1 MYTEFPSYISPSI
14 FPYETTVSIKEKIH
28 FLNEYCALLHEEIE
42 YHLKECEKLGY
53 TEEDI
58 DKIDMCDNKLEKDTI
73 YYRIARIKSLQRED
87 KVLLFLAYEIISEI
101 PKDDP
106 ARNLLEPDVT
116 SNLLEDIPYF
126 NYNPK
131 TETTESVKDII
142 FTEKNVRK
150 WEAFAQQPRIEDLC
164 EILRRIKNKYTIH
177 LIYELEPGFKPGT
190 REEIRHYKA
199 EDLFYLTEEY
209 EARRFIECCFVAAFD
224 RAFPTRYEWLTPL
237 DIDTAIIK
245 YKVDVEFTA
254 SIEDECEVLRH
265 LGYLEKHPDDMDH
278 TDETRYRIKY

>member
-1 MYTEFPSYISPSI
+1 MYEEFPSYISPSI
-14 FPYETTVSIKEKIH
+14 FPYDTTVPIKERIH
-28 FLNEYCALLHEEIE
+28 CLNEYYMLLEEE
-42 YHLKECEKLGY
+42 LKHHLKECEKLGY
-53 TEEDI
+53 TEEEI
-58 DKIDMCDNKLEKDTI
+58 KKIEMYNWNLKKDST
-73 YYRIARIKSLQRED
+73 YYRIGRIKRLQEEYNT
-87 KVLLFLAYEIISEI
+87 LLFLGCEIVSEI
-101 PKDDP
+101 PRDDP
-106 ARNLLEPDVT
+106 PWNLLEPDVT
-116 SNLLEDIPYF
+116 PELIKAIPYF
-126 NYNPK
+126 DYNPK

-164 EILRRIKNKYTIH
+164 EILRRTKNKCTLY
-177 LIYELEPGFKPGT
+177 LMYELEPGFKPGT

-199 EDLFYLTEEY
+199 EDLYYLTEEY
-209 EARRFIECCFVAAFD
+209 EARRFIECCFVEAFN
-224 RAFPTRYEWLTPL
+224 RSFPTTDEWLTPY

-254 SIEDECEVLRH
+254 SIEDECEALRH